1 MDEMMTGAGPGEEE
15 EEDFQESFER
25 RLYQITE
32 ELDSLAGDVAEAF
45 AKDELVNAGYGDE
58 EEEEEEEEYDDDE
71 YE

>member
-1 MDEMMTGAGPGEEE
+1 MDEMLNGSGPGEEE

-25 RLYQITE
+25 RLYRISE

-45 AKDELVNAGYGDE
+45 AKDELVNEGYGDE
-58 EEEEEEEEYDDDE
+58 EDEEEGEEEYDDE